1 LLNSNDAYCR
11 YRAIYSYCVEVEF
24 VQCDKD
30 DYDTVGKIVS
40 LLVYFLQ
47 EKMND

>member
-1 LLNSNDAYCR
+1 MRGDSVGA
-11 YRAIYSYCVEVEF
+11 EF

-30 DYDTVGKIVS
+30 DYDTVGKNCI